1 MKAARPIVLDR
12 GTVKLYHPA
21 REFGFI
27 IPDDGGP
34 DIFVHADTL
43 AMSRIP
49 TLAPGDRV
57 EYEKV
62 TDNRGYQ
69 AYRLALV

>member
-1 MKAARPIVLDR
+1 MKAARPIHLDR
-12 GTVKLYHPA
+12 GTVKFYHPA

-27 IPDDGGP
+27 IPDDGGS

-49 TLAPGDRV
+49 MLASGDRV
-57 EYEKV
+57 EYERVADK
-62 TDNRGYQ
+62 RGFQ
-69 AYRLALV
+69 AHRVQLV